1 MVQGLSSEEIKIRI
15 SEGKVN
21 KSVENKTKLS
31 TIIKRHTLTFF
42 NLVIFTLALIVF
54 LFGDKTDVL
63 FIVIAVAATLIAIIN
78 DIRAKVS
85 LEKLNLLSKNTITA
99 IRDGKE
105 KHIKIEKIVEND
117 ILRFSL
123 GDQIVVDSEIRQGEI
138 EVNESFVTG
147 ESDNIKKRPGDHLVS
162 GSFVVSG
169 SCLAEAKKVGENSFI
184 SSLMKNAK
192 TIKSEKSQLFDTI
205 QKIIKINSII
215 LIPIGMALFF
225 KQLSLENATIRSAV
239 TSTVAALVSMIPE
252 GLILLTSSVLALA
265 TIRLSKKK
273 IIVNDF
279 YSIETLARTDTICLD
294 KTGTLTTGK
303 MTVENIVELDGTKD
317 EIEEIIKLSNT
328 FLGDFNPTSHALF
341 THFGKFSEK
350 EIRKFSENS
359 KGIFKNFSQNL
370 KEKPDEIYEFSSDK
384 KYCGFRIKNTDYLIG
399 AYSFITS
406 KKEHKKEEGNLSKTY
421 RVLTVRKHNK
431 NREDSEK
438 ILGFV
443 LLSDEIR
450 KNAKEIIKFYQEND
464 VKIKIISGD
473 NLGTIE
479 HVLKSLDLN
488 LGNSVDFS
496 TLKPHKSYKSLAENF
511 DIFAR
516 VRPEEKKELVKALKA
531 SGHTVAMTGDGVND
545 VLALKEASCGIS
557 IGEGADAAR
566 RTADI
571 VLLDNDFSALPSA
584 IFEGRQ
590 TINNV
595 SRSSALFLNKT
606 IFATILSIV
615 YIFINFRY
623 PFTPLEMSY
632 INALIIGIPSFLLAL
647 ETNHERQKTN
657 FAFHI
662 MKNSLP
668 AALATI
674 FAIIAVSIISSI
686 LQLSWEET
694 TSLSCLTTCLIGFLL
709 IFRVSYP
716 LNKFRLS
723 IVAPLIVIIFLTFAT
738 PAAKGLLRLANIDL
752 VQILTFLAISAVS
765 TMIYCFSI
773 FLTDKIEQY
782 FEKKIT
788 NSATK
793 K

>member
-1 MVQGLSSEEIKIRI
+1 MISGLSPEEVKLRI
-15 SEGKVN
+15 AEGKVN
-21 KSVENKTKLS
+21 KSTEKKTKLS

-42 NLVIFTLALIVF
+42 NIIIFALALVV
-54 LFGDKTDVL
+54 LFFGERTDIL

-78 DIRAKVS
+78 DIRAKIS
-85 LEKLNLLSKNTITA
+85 LEKLNLLSEKSITV
-99 IRDGKE
+99 IRNGKE
-105 KHIKIEKIVEND
+105 KRIKTENVVEND

-123 GDQIVVDSEIRQGEI
+123 GDQIIVDSEIKQGEI
-138 EVNESFVTG
+138 EVNESFITG
-147 ESDNIKKRPGDHLVS
+147 ESDNIKKRPGDELTS

-169 SCLAEAKKVGENSFI
+169 SCLAEAKKVGDESFI
-184 SSLMKNAK
+184 SKLMKNAK
-192 TIKSEKSQLFDTI
+192 TIKSEKSELFSTI
-205 QKIIKINSII
+205 QQIIKINSIV
-215 LIPIGMALFF
+215 LIPIGIALFF
-225 KQLSLENATIRSAV
+225 KQLSLEEATVKSAI

-252 GLILLTSSVLALA
+252 GLVLLTSSVLALA

-279 YSIETLARTDTICLD
+279 YSIETLARVDTICLD

-303 MTVENIVELDGTKD
+303 MTVEKIVELDGKA
-317 EIEEIIKLSNT
+317 EEVEEIIKLSNT
-328 FLGDFNPTSHALF
+328 FLGGFNPTSHALL
-341 THFGKFSEK
+341 THFGKFSER
-350 EIRKFSENS
+350 EIKKLSENS
-359 KGIFKNFSQNL
+359 KGIFKKFGQNS
-370 KEKPDEIYEFSSDK
+370 KQKPDELYEFSSDK
-384 KYCGFRIKNTDYLIG
+384 KYSGFRIGNTEYIVG
-399 AYSFITS
+399 AYSFISNQKT
-406 KKEHKKEEGNLSKTY
+406 HKKEEENLSKNY
-421 RVLTVRKHNK
+421 RVLTVLKREK
-431 NREDSEK
+431 NREESEK

-450 KNAKEIIKFYQEND
+450 KNAKEIIGFYQQND

-473 NLGTIE
+473 NLGTIS

-488 LGNSVDFS
+488 LGNSVDLS
-496 TLKPHKSYKSLAENF
+496 TIESHKSYKSLAENF
-511 DIFAR
+511 DVFAR
-516 VRPEEKKELVKALKA
+516 VRPEEKKELIKALKA

-566 RTADI
+566 RAADI

-606 IFATILSIV
+606 IFATILSII

-674 FAIIAVSIISSI
+674 FAIIAVSIISDV
-686 LQLSWEET
+686 LYLTWEET
-694 TSLSCLTTCLIGFLL
+694 TTLSCLATCLIGFLL

-716 LNKFRLS
+716 MNKFRLS
-723 IVAPLIVIIFLTFAT
+723 IVVPLIVIIFITFAT
-738 PAAKGLLRLANIDL
+738 PAAEGLLRLANIDL
-752 VQILTFLAISAVS
+752 TQILTFLAISAAS

-773 FLTDKIEQY
+773 FLTDKIEQRL
-782 FEKKIT
+782 EKRIQK
-788 NSATK
+788 N
-793 K
+793 